1 METFKQSKRNVD
13 VEEQQTEKSPL
24 EDRLLEIWKGVL
36 KDEMIGIHDNFF
48 ELGGNSLQ
56 AIQIMNEMTKK
67 TGHVID
73 IDVLFQYPTISK
85 MGQYIAGKAK

>member
-1 METFKQSKRNVD
+1 
-13 VEEQQTEKSPL
+13 
-24 EDRLLEIWKGVL
+24 
-36 KDEMIGIHDNFF
+36 MIGIHDNFF